1 MNEGNITC
9 KRCGAEEENGIE
21 TAGKYYCSR
30 FCMLEDDPDL
40 VGNDKDMLAWLE
52 KQRKCEKIK
61 ARMSAL
67 KKEAAEAGVPW
78 A

>member
-9 KRCGAEEENGIE
+9 KRCGAEEEYGME
-21 TAGKYYCSR
+21 AAGNYYCSR
-30 FCMLEDDPDL
+30 FCMLEDNPKL
-40 VGNDKDMLAWLE
+40 VGADKDVRAWLDQ
-52 KQRKCEKIK
+52 QRKHEKIK

-67 KKEAAEAGVPW
+67 KKEATEAGIPW